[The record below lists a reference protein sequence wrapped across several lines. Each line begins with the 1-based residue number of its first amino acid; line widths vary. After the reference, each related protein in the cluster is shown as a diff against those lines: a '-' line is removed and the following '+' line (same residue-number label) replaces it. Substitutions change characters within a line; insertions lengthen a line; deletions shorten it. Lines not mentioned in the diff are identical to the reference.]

1 MATQGDDYI
10 QVGAATE
17 EGLGDTRTQSYYAA
31 TNKPA
36 AEPAAAAVE
45 AAAVV
50 ATNPKVTKSASKSS
64 LKKLAKKNSK
74 ADLSQEKID
83 IDEQKAEVAD
93 VCAKYK
99 TSIETG
105 LTSADAAQRLI
116 ENGPNE
122 LTPPKE
128 TPWYVVLGKEMIGG
142 FATLLWIASIMCFVA
157 YGIQTTDGDAP
168 VDNLALG
175 VVLAL
180 VVIITGFFS
189 FFQTQKSSNVMKKFK
204 GMVPKSCNVLRDGKW
219 NSEYDPAG
227 LVTGDIIE
235 VANGDKVS
243 ADIRMFESDACK
255 VEMSSLTGEPIA
267 IKREIAP
274 ENQENALEAKNLAF
288 FTTQILNGKGR
299 GIVIRTGDRTVIG
312 QIKRLVTETKNKRT
326 PINIEIEH
334 FIHLITGVAIFLG
347 VTFFALSLIIGHP
360 FLRAAVF
367 LIAIIVANV
376 PEGLLATVTVC
387 LTLTAQR
394 MAKKFV
400 LVKNLESVETL
411 GSTSCIC
418 SDKTGTLTQNKMTV
432 AHVFYN
438 LKVAKVL
445 DELKKGVV
453 DGENEQ
459 DLDIN
464 DPNFRALWVGGQLC
478 NTTTYN
484 FTKDCTEETPFK
496 DRIANGDASET
507 AMLKFCDIVAVEK
520 NTANDTFFQESVT
533 YRAANNKAMNIP
545 FNSKVKFSGSVH
557 ETNDGREG
565 GQYLYLMKGAPE
577 RIAAKCS
584 RVFKDGQT
592 IDLTPELREQIES
605 GMEKL
610 ADQGERVLGYAMKY
624 LPVDQF
630 PKGFAFDDDEPY
642 NGLTDSA
649 DMVFIGLMA
658 LIDPPR
664 PAVPKAVKDC
674 QTGGIQVIMVTG
686 DHAATAKAIAKNI
699 GIIKGLTAEDE
710 AKEQGIAGV
719 PGKPKFTELPLDQ
732 QWAMHD
738 AAPAQ
743 VVTGDALNDLSDAD
757 IDRVLQHQQIVF
769 ARTSPAQK
777 LQIVQAVQRNGKIV
791 AVTGDGVNDSPAL
804 KAANIGVAM
813 GIAGSDVSKEAADM
827 ILLNDDFAS
836 IVNGVQEGRL
846 VFDNLKKSIAYTLT
860 SNIPEISPFL
870 LYLTAAIPSPLST
883 VMILAIDLGTD
894 MYPAISMAYEAA
906 ESDIMLRMPRNP
918 KQDALVTVKLLSYT
932 YLQIGIIQ
940 ALAGFFCYFVVFSDC
955 GFLPLSLFGMR
966 DSFEDEDNE
975 AQVDS
980 YGNEWTYDS
989 RQVVLQCAQTSY
1001 FTSIVIVQWADLII
1015 CKTRIL
1021 SVFQQGMLKNTTM
1034 LQGLTFETVLAI
1046 FISYCPGMYVALKT
1060 RPLSFVWWLP
1070 ALTFSL
1076 LIWVYDEIRKYMM
1089 REYRAQNGGKAGF
1102 VERSTY
1108 Y

>member
-1 MATQGDDYI
+1 MATQGDADGYLD
-10 QVGAATE
+10 VGAA
-17 EGLGDTRTQSYYAA
+17 EGAIGDRSTSYMAA
-31 TNKPA
+31 TKAPA
-36 AEPAAAAVE
+36 SQAPAP
-45 AAAVV
+45 V
-50 ATNPKVTKSASKSS
+50 AQAPKKSASKSS
-64 LKKLAKKNSK
+64 LKKKSSK
-74 ADLSQEKID
+74 TDLSQEKID
-83 IDEQKAEVAD
+83 IDEQKLEVSA

-99 TSIETG
+99 TNLETG
-105 LTSADAAQRLI
+105 LSSTEAEKRLK

-128 TPWYVVLGKEMIGG
+128 TPWYVVLLGEMVGG

-157 YGIQTTDGDAP
+157 YGIESSAGNPP

-175 VVLAL
+175 IVLAM

-204 GMVPKSCNVLRDGKW
+204 GMVPKSCSVLRDGKW
-219 NSEYDPAG
+219 NSEYAPEG

-235 VANGDKVS
+235 VVNGDKVS
-243 ADIRMFESDACK
+243 ADIRMFESEACK

-274 ENQENALEAKNLAF
+274 ENQENALECKNLAF

-347 VTFFALSLIIGHP
+347 VSFFVLSLIIGHP

-453 DGENEQ
+453 DGANEQ
-459 DLDIN
+459 DFDIA

-484 FTKDCTEETPFK
+484 FTKDCTPETPFK

-507 AMLKFCDIVAVEK
+507 AMLKFCDIAAVEVNAGK
-520 NTANDTFFQESVT
+520 DAFFQESEQ
-533 YRAANNKAMNIP
+533 YRQANPKVMNIP
-545 FNSKVKFSGSVH
+545 FNSKVKFSASVH
-557 ETNDGREG
+557 KTNDGREG
-565 GQYLYLMKGAPE
+565 GKYLFLMKGAPE
-577 RIAAKCS
+577 RIAKKCN
-584 RVFKDGQT
+584 RVFKDGGI
-592 IDLTPELREQIES
+592 IDMTPELSAQIEG

-624 LPVDQF
+624 LPTDQF
-630 PKGFAFDDDEPY
+630 PEGFAFDDDEPY
-642 NGLTDSA
+642 NGLTAST

-699 GIIKGLTAEDE
+699 GIIKGLTAEDQ
-710 AKEQGIAGV
+710 AKADGIAGV
-719 PGKPKFTELPLDQ
+719 PGKPKFTELPTDQ

-743 VVTGDALNDLSDAD
+743 VVTGDALTSLSDAD
-757 IDRVLQHQQIVF
+757 IDRVLKHQQIVF

-777 LQIVQAVQRNGKIV
+777 LQIVEAVQRNGKIV

-918 KQDALVTVKLLSYT
+918 KEDALVTVKLLSYT

-955 GFLPLSLFGMR
+955 GFFAHSLFGMR
-966 DSFEDEDNE
+966 DAFEDEDLE
-975 AQVDS
+975 ALNDS
-980 YGNEWTYDS
+980 YGNEWTYES
-989 RQVVLQCAQTSY
+989 RNVVLQAAQTSY

-1021 SVFQQGMLKNTTM
+1021 SVFQQGMTKNTTM

-1046 FISYCPGMYVALKT
+1046 FISYCPGIYVALKT

-1076 LIWVYDEIRKYMM
+1076 LIWAYDEIRKYMM
-1089 REYRAQNGGKAGF
+1089 REYRANHGGEAGF